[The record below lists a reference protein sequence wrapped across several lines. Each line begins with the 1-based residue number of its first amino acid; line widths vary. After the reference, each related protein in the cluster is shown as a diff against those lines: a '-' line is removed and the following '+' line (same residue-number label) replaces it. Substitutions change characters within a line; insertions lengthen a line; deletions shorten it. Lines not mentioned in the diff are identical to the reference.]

1 MRCSKTEKYRQEQR
15 KRGREGPREER
26 ERLMDGKEDLLFDK

>member
-15 KRGREGPREER
+15 KRGGEGPREGR
-26 ERLMDGKEDLLFDK
+26 ERRMDGKEDLLFDK